1 MVSKTPKNT
10 KTSNK
15 RSVKKTSPIPQA
27 LSLNAPAPAKPSE
40 LSPVVIAGMTAQE
53 QKKIQEMLMHAQLE
67 FAKIKTL
74 VVKEKKREI
83 ETLDLIIKE
92 FMGPFMLIGYDLN
105 NNPVEMVSAAS
116 PGEHD
121 ALLERLRRVMY
132 KISQNIANSNG
143 SDPYGYNNN

>member
-1 MVSKTPKNT
+1 
-10 KTSNK
+10 
-15 RSVKKTSPIPQA
+15 
-27 LSLNAPAPAKPSE
+27 
-40 LSPVVIAGMTAQE
+40 
-53 QKKIQEMLMHAQLE
+53 
-67 FAKIKTL
+67 
-74 VVKEKKREI
+74 
-83 ETLDLIIKE
+83 
-92 FMGPFMLIGYDLN
+92 MLIGYDLN